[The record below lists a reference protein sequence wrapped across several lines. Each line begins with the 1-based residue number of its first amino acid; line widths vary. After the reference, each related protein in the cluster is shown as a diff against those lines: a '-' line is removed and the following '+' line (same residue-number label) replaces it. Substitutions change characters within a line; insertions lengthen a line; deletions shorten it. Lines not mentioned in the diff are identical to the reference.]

1 MGSRGSFGL
10 DEVRMREF
18 ETLIGLLLVA
28 VTLAAVAR
36 RVGAPYPA
44 LLALGGAVLAFV
56 PGAPVFSIPPD
67 LALALFVAPV
77 LLDAAYD
84 ASPRDLEENWAPVAG
99 LVVVSVG
106 LTTIAVAAVARTLVP
121 AMPWAAAVAL
131 GAVVAPPDATA
142 AIAILRQVKIPH
154 RLLTI
159 LEGESLLNDATALLI
174 YRLAVGAVAASAFS
188 IRAVAPAFLL
198 AVAGSL
204 VAGPLLARLML
215 AVMDKI
221 RDVPTAI
228 IVQFI
233 GTFGVWIVAERVGLS
248 GVLTMVCFAITVS
261 RRAPERTPARI
272 RVPSYAVWDTVVF
285 VLNVLAFV
293 FIGLQI
299 RPILTA
305 LAPSRRALYF
315 EVAGAVLLTVIL
327 VRVAWV
333 MTHNAA
339 LRWKIRRFGFH
350 PPRPTLRPSVPS
362 GLVVSWSG
370 MRGIVSLAAALALP
384 MQAGNRPFPFR
395 DLIVFTA
402 FSVVLGTLV
411 IQGLT
416 LRPLLRVLDLHD
428 DDPVGREVELARERA
443 LQAALKTLDGDR
455 SPAAEAVRE
464 ELATHLEEVPA
475 EAEEG
480 RARRSVHAAMHR
492 RALAEARST
501 VFEMRARGDIGD
513 DAFHRLEEEFDWVEL
528 GSGARRS
535 S

>member
-1 MGSRGSFGL
+1 
-10 DEVRMREF
+10 MREF

-28 VTLAAVAR
+28 ITLAAVAR
-36 RVGAPYPA
+36 RIGAPYPA

-84 ASPRDLEENWAPVAG
+84 ASPRDLKENWAPVAG

-106 LTTIAVAAVARTLVP
+106 LTTIAVAVVARAMVP

-142 AIAILRQVKIPH
+142 AIAVLRQVNLPH

-174 YRLAVGAVAASAFS
+174 YRLAVGAVLASAFS
-188 IRAVAPAFLL
+188 LRAVAPAFLL

-204 VAGPLLARLML
+204 VAGPVLAWLML
-215 AVMDKI
+215 AVTK
-221 RDVPTAI
+221 RVKDVPTAI
-228 IVQFI
+228 ILQFI
-233 GTFGVWIVAERVGLS
+233 TTFGVWIVAERIGLS
-248 GVLTMVCFAITVS
+248 GVLTMVCFAIAAS

-272 RVPSYAVWDTVVF
+272 RVPSYAVWDTVIF

-305 LAPSRRALYF
+305 LEPSRRALYF
-315 EVAGAVLLTVIL
+315 EVAGAVLLTVIV

-339 LRWKIRRFGFH
+339 LRWKIRRYGFH
-350 PPRPTLRPSVPS
+350 PPRPTLRPSVRT

-370 MRGIVSLAAALALP
+370 MRGIVTLAAALALP
-384 MQAGNRPFPFR
+384 IQAGGAAFPFR

-416 LRPLLRVLDLHD
+416 LRPLLRALDLHD

-443 LQAALKTLDGDR
+443 LEAALATLGGDG
-455 SPAAEAVRE
+455 SPAAEVVRE
-464 ELATHLEEVPA
+464 ELVTHLEPVA
-475 EAEEG
+475 GEAED
-480 RARRSVHAAMHR
+480 ARGRSVHADLHR
-492 RALAEARST
+492 RALAEARRT
-501 VFEMRARGDIGD
+501 VFEMRAKGDIGD
-513 DAFHRLEEEFDWVEL
+513 AAFHRLEEQFDWVEL
-528 GSGARRS
+528 GSGAS
-535 S
+535 KLPVPESEEAS

>member
-1 MGSRGSFGL
+1 MH
-10 DEVRMREF
+10 VF
-18 ETLIGLLLVA
+18 ETVLGLLLGA

-44 LLALGGAVLAFV
+44 LLAVGGAVLAFV
-56 PGAPVFSIPPD
+56 PGGPVFAIPPD

-84 ASPRDLEENWAPVAG
+84 SSPRDLKESWGPVAG

-106 LTTIAVAAVARTLVP
+106 LTTIAVAFVARTMVP
-121 AMPWAAAVAL
+121 SMPWAAAVAL

-142 AIAILRQVKIPH
+142 ATAVLRQVKIPH

-174 YRLAVGAVAASAFS
+174 FRLAVGAVAAGAFS

-204 VAGPLLARLML
+204 VAGPVLGWLLLA
-215 AVMDKI
+215 ATKKI
-221 RDVPTAI
+221 EDVPTAI
-228 IVQFI
+228 IVQFV
-233 GTFGVWIVAERVGLS
+233 GAFGVWIVAERAGLS
-248 GVLTMVCFAITVS
+248 GVLTVVVFAMSVA

-285 VLNVLAFV
+285 LLNVLAFV

-299 RPILTA
+299 RPILSA
-305 LAPSRRALYF
+305 LDPSRRALYF
-315 EVAGAVLLTVIL
+315 EVAGAVLLTVVV

-339 LRWKIRRFGFH
+339 LRWRIRRVGFH
-350 PPRPTLRPSVPS
+350 PARPTLRPSLRS

-384 MQAGNRPFPFR
+384 VQAGGAPFPYR

-411 IQGLT
+411 VQGLT
-416 LRPLLRVLDLHD
+416 LRPLLEALDLHD
-428 DDPVGREVELARERA
+428 GDPVAQEAERARARA
-443 LQAALKTLDGDR
+443 LQAALATLDGDP
-455 SPAAEAVRE
+455 SPVAEAVRE
-464 ELATHLEEVPA
+464 ELATHLA
-475 EAEEG
+475 EAASESG
-480 RARRSVHAAMHR
+480 DGPDRRSVHAAMHG
-492 RALAEARST
+492 RAVSEARRT
-501 VFEMRARGDIGD
+501 VFEMRARGEIGD
-513 DAFHRLEEEFDWVEL
+513 HAFHRLEEELDWVEL
-528 GSGARRS
+528 GSGARG
-535 S
+535 

>member
-1 MGSRGSFGL
+1 MH
-10 DEVRMREF
+10 EF

-28 VTLAAVAR
+28 VSLAAVAR
-36 RVGAPYPA
+36 RIGAPYPA

-56 PGAPVFSIPPD
+56 PGVPVLSIPPD
-67 LALALFVAPV
+67 LALALFVAPI

-84 ASPRDLEENWAPVAG
+84 ASPRDLKENWGPVAG

-106 LTTIAVAAVARTLVP
+106 LTTGAVAVVARTLVP
-121 AMPWAAAVAL
+121 GMPWAAAVAL

-142 AIAILRQVKIPH
+142 AIAVLRQVKLPH

-174 YRLAVGAVAASAFS
+174 YRLAVGAVVASAFS

-204 VAGPLLARLML
+204 AAGPVLAWLLLK
-215 AVMDKI
+215 VMDRV

-228 IVQFI
+228 IIQFI
-233 GTFGVWIVAERVGLS
+233 TTFGVWILAERLGLS
-248 GVLTMVCFAITVS
+248 GVLTMVCFAIAVS

-293 FIGLQI
+293 FIGLQV

-305 LAPSRRALYF
+305 LEPDRRALYF
-315 EVAGAVLLTVIL
+315 QVAGAVLLTVIL
-327 VRVAWV
+327 VRFAWV
-333 MTHNAA
+333 MTHNAV
-339 LRWKIRRFGFH
+339 LRWRIRRVGFH
-350 PPRPTLRPSVPS
+350 PPRPTIRPSVRT

-370 MRGIVSLAAALALP
+370 MRGIVTLAAALALP
-384 MQAGNRPFPFR
+384 MEAGGAAFPFR

-402 FSVVLGTLV
+402 SSVVLGTLV
-411 IQGLT
+411 LQGLT
-416 LRPLLRVLDLHD
+416 LRPLLQALDLRD
-428 DDPVGREVELARERA
+428 DDPVGREVELARKRA
-443 LQAALKTLDGDR
+443 LRAALATLEGDG
-455 SPAAEAVRE
+455 SPVAEAVRE
-464 ELATHLEEVPA
+464 ELASHLEQGP
-475 EAEEG
+475 EETEDG
-480 RARRSVHAAMHR
+480 QARSAHADLHR
-492 RALAEARST
+492 RALVEARRT
-501 VFEMRARGDIGD
+501 IFEMRAGGDIGD
-513 DAFHRLEEEFDWVEL
+513 AAFHRLEEQFDWAEL
-528 GSGARRS
+528 GSGASKLPVPGSEGS

>member
-1 MGSRGSFGL
+1 MH
-10 DEVRMREF
+10 EF

-28 VTLAAVAR
+28 VTLAALAR
-36 RVGAPYPA
+36 RIGAPYPA

-56 PGAPVFSIPPD
+56 PGVPAFSIPPD

-84 ASPRDLEENWAPVAG
+84 ASPRDLKENWGPVAS
-99 LVVVSVG
+99 LVVVSVV
-106 LTTIAVAAVARTLVP
+106 LTTVAVAAVARALVP
-121 AMPWAAAVAL
+121 GLPWAAAIAL

-142 AIAILRQVKIPH
+142 AIAVLRQVKLPH

-204 VAGPLLARLML
+204 VAGPVLAWLML
-215 AVMDKI
+215 KVTDRV

-228 IVQFI
+228 IFQFI
-233 GTFGVWIVAERVGLS
+233 TTFGVWILAERLGLS
-248 GVLTMVCFAITVS
+248 GVLTMVCFAVAVS

-305 LAPSRRALYF
+305 LEPDRRALYF
-315 EVAGAVLLTVIL
+315 QIAGAVLLTVIL
-327 VRVAWV
+327 VRFAWV
-333 MTHNAA
+333 MTHNAV
-339 LRWKIRRFGFH
+339 LRWRIRRVGFH
-350 PPRPTLRPSVPS
+350 PPRPTLPPSVRT

-370 MRGIVSLAAALALP
+370 MRGIVTLAAALALP
-384 MQAGNRPFPFR
+384 MAFPFR
-395 DLIVFTA
+395 DLLVFTA

-416 LRPLLRVLDLHD
+416 LRPLLLALDLQD
-428 DDPVGREVELARERA
+428 GDPVGREVELARERA
-443 LQAALKTLDGDR
+443 LRAALATLEGDG
-455 SPAAEAVRE
+455 SPVADAVRE
-464 ELATHLEEVPA
+464 ELATHLEQGPE
-475 EAEEG
+475 ETEEG
-480 RARRSVHAAMHR
+480 QARSAHADLHR
-492 RALAEARST
+492 RALVEARRT
-501 VFEMRARGDIGD
+501 VFEMRAGGDIGD
-513 DAFHRLEEEFDWVEL
+513 AAFHRLEEQLDWVEL
-528 GSGARRS
+528 GITVEREGRS
-535 S
+535 

>member
-1 MGSRGSFGL
+1 
-10 DEVRMREF
+10 MRAF

-36 RVGAPYPA
+36 RLRVPYPA

-56 PGAPVFSIPPD
+56 PGGPVFSIPPD

-84 ASPRDLEENWAPVAG
+84 TSLRDLKENWGPVAG

-106 LTTIAVAAVARTLVP
+106 LTTIAVAVVVRTMVP
-121 AMPWAAAVAL
+121 SMPWGAAVAL

-142 AIAILRQVKIPH
+142 ATAILRQVKIPH

-174 YRLAVGAVAASAFS
+174 YRLAVGAVVAGAFS

-204 VAGPLLARLML
+204 VVAPILAWLLLA
-215 AVMDKI
+215 ATKKI
-221 RDVPTAI
+221 EDVPTAI
-228 IVQFI
+228 IIQFVAM
-233 GTFGVWIVAERVGLS
+233 FGVWIVAEHLGLS
-248 GVLTMVCFAITVS
+248 GVLTMVVFAMTVARS
-261 RRAPERTPARI
+261 APARTPARI
-272 RVPSYAVWDTVVF
+272 RVPSYAVWDTMVF
-285 VLNVLAFV
+285 LLNVLAFV

-299 RPILTA
+299 RPILSA
-305 LAPSRRALYF
+305 LDPSRRVLYF
-315 EVAGAVLLTVIL
+315 EVAGAVLVTVIL

-333 MTHNAA
+333 MTHNAFY
-339 LRWKIRRFGFH
+339 RWKIRRYGFH
-350 PPRPTLRPSVPS
+350 PARPTLPPSVRT

-384 MQAGNRPFPFR
+384 VQAGNGPFPYR

-416 LRPLLRVLDLHD
+416 LRPLLQALALHD
-428 DDPVGREVELARERA
+428 GDPVGQETELARARA
-443 LQAALKTLDGDR
+443 LEAALATLDGDE

-464 ELATHLEEVPA
+464 ELATHLAQAASESGDESS
-475 EAEEG
+475 
-480 RARRSVHAAMHR
+480 RRSVHAALHQ
-492 RALAEARST
+492 RAVSEARST
-501 VFEMRARGDIGD
+501 VFEMRARGEIGD
-513 DAFHRLEEEFDWVEL
+513 NAFHRLEEDLDWVEL
-528 GSGARRS
+528 GSGGRG
-535 S
+535 